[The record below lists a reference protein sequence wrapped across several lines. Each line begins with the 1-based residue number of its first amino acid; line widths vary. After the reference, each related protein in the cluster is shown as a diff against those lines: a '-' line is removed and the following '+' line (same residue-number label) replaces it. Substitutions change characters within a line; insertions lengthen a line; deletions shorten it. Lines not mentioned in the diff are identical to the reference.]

1 MNKDWHAKN
10 KMPRKASPAERLAW
24 HLEHQKACGCRPIPK
39 SLRPL
44 LDQRRPRTDRETG
57 RGIA

>member
-10 KMPRKASPAERLAW
+10 KMPKKASQAERLAW
-24 HLEHQKACGCRPIPK
+24 HLEHQKACGCRPIPE

-44 LDQRRPRTDRETG
+44 LDQRRPRTDREKG